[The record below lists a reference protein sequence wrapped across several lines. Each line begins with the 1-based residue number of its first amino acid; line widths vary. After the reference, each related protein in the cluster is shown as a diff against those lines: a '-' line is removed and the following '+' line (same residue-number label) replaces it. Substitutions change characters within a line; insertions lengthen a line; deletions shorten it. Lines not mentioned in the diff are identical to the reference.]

1 MRWAVMISVALML
14 TGCSAANFTS
24 PLPTDGPTMRE
35 IMERGESASLP
46 DSLPAP
52 VRHLP
57 QLQDGLY
64 GYTRSVFNE
73 LDVLFPRLPN
83 PTIVMYVFP
92 HLSLEDTPIPG
103 YSTMFQLYD
112 RDHFALPGE
121 LP

>member
-1 MRWAVMISVALML
+1 MRWAVMISAALML
-14 TGCSAANFTS
+14 TGCTALKFIS
-24 PLPTDGPTMRE
+24 PLPTDGSTMRE
-35 IMERGESASLP
+35 IMERSDSESAATPPPES
-46 DSLPAP
+46 

-57 QLQDGLY
+57 NRQDGLY

-92 HLSLEDTPIPG
+92 HLSQEKTPIPG
-103 YSTMFQLYD
+103 YSTTFPLYE